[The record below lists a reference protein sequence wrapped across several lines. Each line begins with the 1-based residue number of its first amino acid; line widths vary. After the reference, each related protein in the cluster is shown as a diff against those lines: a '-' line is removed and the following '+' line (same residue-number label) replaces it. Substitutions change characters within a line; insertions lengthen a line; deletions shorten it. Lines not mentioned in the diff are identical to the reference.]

1 MIKFF
6 INIYRKII
14 NNKVYTENLKMTE
27 KNSNIIYY
35 NIIRVL
41 CQNNY
46 LTDKETILLQ
56 ELNTDQLIEIIKT
69 YNDLYN
75 LVKKKKNNIKNNFQK
90 FESFLELY
98 QDDNKNFFYKKNLT
112 NKY

>member
-6 INIYRKII
+6 INIYRKIR
-14 NNKVYTENLKMTE
+14 NNKIDVEELSTI
-27 KNSNIIYY
+27 KNVNIIYY

-46 LTDKETILLQ
+46 LTEDEIIFLQ
-56 ELNTDQLIEIIKT
+56 ELNKDQLIEIIKT

-75 LVKKKKNNIKNNFQK
+75 ISKKKNYNIEKNYQI
-90 FESFLELY
+90 FESLLKLY
-98 QDDNKNFFYKKNLT
+98 DDDKKNISYRRSFT
-112 NKY
+112 SKY